1 MRHNNSTTKGSSA
14 DSSTVLKSITVISQ
28 SSDPS
33 TTDDVVSISDKSRKS
48 STTISSLGERPN
60 GLSYAQIL
68 ITFLKGM
75 IGPGCLSLPLAFRQ
89 AGLWTGLILVI
100 ILGFLNLRCMHK
112 LVECSQRLSKKK
124 GNSFLSYGSLAYE
137 TFSNSFAPFKR
148 YNRIA
153 RIVVNASIIALQMGI
168 CSVFYV
174 FCADHVREF
183 FAFKYPTFN
192 YSKPIWML
200 LIFVPMVLVNFVRS
214 LRAISVLSSIG
225 NIICI
230 VALTFI
236 FQYLVRAE
244 HQNLSEFSTITNF
257 DGIMAACGA
266 ILYSFEGQA
275 MVLPLENRLQKPSQM
290 VGLFGILS
298 VGIAVVSAIYSTSG
312 FLGYITYGAQVKGSI
327 TQNLPQNEIQ
337 FVVVRLLF
345 TLVMYFGFVI
355 QMYVIVEMLWPEFVK
370 LLQKFCP
377 KLGDDENEG
386 VKTKKL
392 CVELLFRTSAGCHCN
407 ANWPRCARFGEYYSA
422 GRCHDGNAFGTDFPR
437 FA

>member
-1 MRHNNSTTKGSSA
+1 
-14 DSSTVLKSITVISQ
+14 
-28 SSDPS
+28 
-33 TTDDVVSISDKSRKS
+33 
-48 STTISSLGERPN
+48 
-60 GLSYAQIL
+60 
-68 ITFLKGM
+68 
-75 IGPGCLSLPLAFRQ
+75 
-89 AGLWTGLILVI
+89 
-100 ILGFLNLRCMHK
+100 
-112 LVECSQRLSKKK
+112 
-124 GNSFLSYGSLAYE
+124 
-137 TFSNSFAPFKR
+137 
-148 YNRIA
+148 
-153 RIVVNASIIALQMGI
+153 
-168 CSVFYV
+168 
-174 FCADHVREF
+174 
-183 FAFKYPTFN
+183 
-192 YSKPIWML
+192 ML

-392 CVELLFRTSAGCHCN
+392 CVELLFRTVLVAIAMLIGLAVPDLENIIPLVGATTGMLLALIFPALLDLLVFLPVHLRRHNILRAFWLLIDDWSLVGLGFFGLVAGLR
-407 ANWPRCARFGEYYSA
+407 ANLRNILTPENIVA
-422 GRCHDGNAFGTDFPR
+422 
-437 FA
+437 